1 MNSRQK
7 QQPLDPCDEA
17 RGGREPY
24 LTPADD
30 TRSQSPELSRESAVT
45 TYRFTIE
52 GEVTADSAPDA
63 YQAISELFDRMAEA
77 QRSDDLLRFALGDKV
92 RVTLTPAS
100 NLTGFVMSQ
109 RAPTRAQLPYARW
122 GVLACLHVDH
132 RRDSSAAS
140 VSHPRIS
147 SSRVVRRSANDAV
160 NADNADKLRRM
171 RMLRSADY
179 GQNQIPCSEFAQM
192 TATACGHAVAA
203 HGATQPGGPPSA
215 GSPRILGSP
224 Q

>member
-24 LTPADD
+24 LTPVDD

-77 QRSDDLLRFALGDKV
+77 QRSDALLRFALGDKV

-100 NLTGFVMSQ
+100 NLTGFVMS
-109 RAPTRAQLPYARW
+109 REPPPALN
-122 GVLACLHVDH
+122 CL
-132 RRDSSAAS
+132 
-140 VSHPRIS
+140 
-147 SSRVVRRSANDAV
+147 
-160 NADNADKLRRM
+160 
-171 RMLRSADY
+171 
-179 GQNQIPCSEFAQM
+179 
-192 TATACGHAVAA
+192 T
-203 HGATQPGGPPSA
+203 PGGSYWPACMPNIGGIRRPPA
-215 GSPRILGSP
+215 
-224 Q
+224 